1 MMFYRITDA
10 QSAQIQAVG
19 ASLQIGS
26 TIWGVAPNSWK
37 DRKGRLWCRLILL
50 APDYQRGIRTA
61 FELRGFGFCIK
72 RRSAGV
78 YPDADMSEAGWSFE

>member
-1 MMFYRITDA
+1 MVFYRLTDA

-19 ASLQIGS
+19 ASLQVGS
-26 TIWGVAPNSWK
+26 TIFCIAPNSWK
-37 DRKGRLWCRLILL
+37 DRKGRLWFRLILW

-61 FELRGFGFCIK
+61 FELRVLGFGIK

-78 YPDADMSEAGWSFE
+78 YADADMGEAGWSFE